1 MIWKTDHYWLKFVE
15 KRLDKVRPSRV
26 TKCNWS
32 ASHNICS
39 VRTWHLNKTN
49 FMIFFTAPDW
59 ALVSGWRLP
68 GAGLCKENDK
78 WVVQCD
84 SSWWIK
90 LQLRLILHTFY
101 WLGVGGV
108 GWRHWPGSRTHTQPQ
123 TWAHL
128 VTVEWLILSSS
139 RPRSNSNPCFERMY
153 DCNDCDCW
161 KKFKQQ
167 TVWRHNKPHWACQS
181 VIWSCNIYFD
191 IDTYLYII

>member
-1 MIWKTDHYWLKFVE
+1 MRINCELCTLQTNDLTWVEKLIIVGSNSFEE
-15 KRLDKVRPSRV
+15 KRLDKDKWKPAGWLNVNGLLHTTFAVSGLDTLIKV
-26 TKCNWS
+26 ISWS
-32 ASHNICS
+32 F
-39 VRTWHLNKTN
+39 LQ
-49 FMIFFTAPDW
+49 PDW

-68 GAGLCKENDK
+68 GAVLCKENDK

-128 VTVEWLILSSS
+128 LTVKWLILSSS
-139 RPRSNSNPCFERMY
+139 RPRSNSYPFGM
-153 DCNDCDCW
+153 
-161 KKFKQQ
+161 
-167 TVWRHNKPHWACQS
+167 
-181 VIWSCNIYFD
+181 
-191 IDTYLYII
+191 LL